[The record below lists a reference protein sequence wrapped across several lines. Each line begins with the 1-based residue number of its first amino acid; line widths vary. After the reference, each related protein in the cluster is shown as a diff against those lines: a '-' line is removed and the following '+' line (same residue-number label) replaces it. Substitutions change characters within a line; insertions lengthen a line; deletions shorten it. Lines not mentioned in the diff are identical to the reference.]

1 VDPSGVSIGQLPG
14 GLSGAPLAVGVLPGA
29 VSCIAEAAVILAP
42 GSTCPAGTAITIAV
56 PGGFGQVVPA
66 SVFCRVVIA
75 PGTFEVSSLSGSILT
90 LSGTLA
96 TNVRIPCGSGLVAFP
111 TNVGGVVNL
120 NNCIGVR
127 FSVLGLGVGNV
138 EIRVRYEPNPDFG
151 QNELEASGFVAFVA
165 PAVGVSLTL
174 NPNPVAVGQTGTA
187 TAFLNQLFVPN
198 CGTIACV
205 DPATGLPI
213 TVGANPG
220 SILNGIVVFTI
231 DNTAIARFNQV
242 LGTITATGATPLNQG
257 VFATANQVAQLCGAF
272 SGGSTTIFQNIGGAS
287 SPLAAFFGGCTQ
299 AVTTYLGVEQ
309 GVANVSATFIP
320 FLPGVSTLTSAITG
334 TSSGF
339 ALGPGFQG
347 FNFFAPGIGPAST
360 FRQLQ
365 VAGAAPATTQRLV
378 PGCNNV
384 VAPANET
391 VAQVA
396 ARVDPASAAIS
407 IWKQVPGTVMFMG
420 APVSGTVPAGVANL
434 TNVNALDAIF
444 ICVSARATYRLT

>member
-1 VDPSGVSIGQLPG
+1 V
-14 GLSGAPLAVGVLPGA
+14 A
-29 VSCIAEAAVILAP
+29 
-42 GSTCPAGTAITIAV
+42 
-56 PGGFGQVVPA
+56 
-66 SVFCRVVIA
+66 IA
-75 PGTFEVSSLSGSILT
+75 PGTMEVSSLSGSILT

-96 TNVRIPCGSGLVAFP
+96 TNVRIPCGTNQVTFP
-111 TNVGGVVNL
+111 ANVGGVINVNT
-120 NNCIGVR
+120 CIGVR

-138 EIRVRYEPNPDFG
+138 EIRVRYEPAPDFD
-151 QNELEASGFVAFVA
+151 QPEIEASGFVTFVA

-174 NPNPVAVGQTGTA
+174 NPDPVAVGQTGTA
-187 TAFLNQLFVPN
+187 TAFLNQLFIPN

-220 SILNGIVVFTI
+220 SILNGLVVFTI
-231 DNTAIARFNQV
+231 DNTAIARFNESASV
-242 LGTITATGATPLNQG
+242 TASAGTTLNVG
-257 VFATANQVAQLCGAF
+257 TFATAGQVAKLCGAF
-272 SGGSTTIFQNIGGAS
+272 SGGSTAVFQNIGGAS

-299 AVTTYLGVEQ
+299 VATTYLGVEQ
-309 GVANVSATFIP
+309 GATNVAAAFIP
-320 FLPGVSTLTSAITG
+320 FLPGVTTLTSAITG

-339 ALGPGFQG
+339 ALGPGFQS

-360 FRQLQ
+360 FRVLQ
-365 VAGAAPATTQRLV
+365 VAGAAPATTQTLV

-396 ARVDPASAAIS
+396 ARVDPASAAVS
-407 IWKQVPGTVMFMG
+407 IWKQVPGTVQVQG
-420 APVSGTVPAGVANL
+420 APVGGNVPAGVANL

-444 ICVSARATYRLT
+444 VCVTARATYRLT